1 MTLDDRWDE
10 SWERPGWGEMAN
22 GPLLDAVVDG
32 LDALATYAA
41 ENPDEG
47 DLDELLAAAE
57 DELAYVELPEK
68 ADEVLAAVE
77 AARYELALAAVP
89 VLPVA
94 ASPSLATAA

>member
-10 SWERPGWGEMAN
+10 GWGHPGWGEMAN
-22 GPLLDAVVDG
+22 GSLLDAVVDG

-94 ASPSLATAA
+94 ASPALATAA